1 MLLLLPEHCL
11 RRNLV
16 VERSAEMYVLRT
28 HRVPFVGHRTAAD
41 LVNFKRFFQFLHHGE
56 MSDVCEDALAL
67 LIFGV
72 SGYNVD
78 IQELCLAEQNAH
90 RCAK

>member
-1 MLLLLPEHCL
+1 MLLLLPDHCL

-28 HRVPFVGHRTAAD
+28 HRVPFVGHRTTAD
-41 LVNFKRFFQFLHHGE
+41 LVNLERFFQFLHHGK

-72 SGYNVD
+72 SGCDVKTK
-78 IQELCLAEQNAH
+78 ELCLAEENAYC
-90 RCAK
+90 RAK